1 MGSAR
6 IFLVLSLLAAA
17 PAALAQGQPGAKA
30 LGSADAWHAYEFG
43 EGAARVCYVTAGA
56 ASSQS
61 KPSGVQRGDYRIM
74 ITHRPAQRQR
84 DEVSFHAGY
93 PVSATKPVVGVIDK
107 NKNFDF
113 SRRNDKTPQII
124 WTKDPDTDK
133 AMIAALRSGKELVVN
148 SVSQRGTST
157 SDTFKLEGFA
167 KALDLANKACGLR

>member
-43 EGAARVCYVTAGA
+43 EGAARVCYVTAAA

-93 PVSATKPVVGVIDK
+93 PVSATKP
-107 NKNFDF
+107 
-113 SRRNDKTPQII
+113 
-124 WTKDPDTDK
+124 
-133 AMIAALRSGKELVVN
+133 AVN
-148 SVSQRGTST
+148 PGSSSQRTVAS
-157 SDTFKLEGFA
+157 F
-167 KALDLANKACGLR
+167 LAARRWACDSSRQRLR